1 MDAEKVTVQQLAEAL
16 DRWAPWAGAESW
28 DNVGVLAGADAP
40 FSAVLCAL
48 DITPAVVCEA
58 VRRGCGAVVSH
69 HPVIFSPLKALM
81 PGTAP
86 YLLAQHGVAAV
97 CAHTNLDKAA
107 GGVGDALAASLGL
120 SSIEPCGEYCRRGA
134 LPPMCRRRWVRR
146 CALQTRARRCARW
159 ASFPAQATS
168 CGPRRRPRAATL
180 SSPVKWATTTRWMRW
195 RQGSPALSARITPPS
210 ASSCRCWHSACAP
223 HSRASPCWRV
233 RRTPSRSARCR
244 PAHKKAQQKNEKE
257 ISRYG
262 GCAAFVWQRSF
273 CRLKYNSSCR

>member
-69 HPVIFSPLKALM
+69 HPGIFSPLKALM

-134 LPPMCRRRWVRR
+134 LPCQMTARELAAHVQAALGAPVRFADAGAPVR
-146 CALQTRARRCARW
+146 TVGVISGAGNELWAEAKAAGCDAFVTGEMGHHDALDALEAGLTCVVSTHHATERVIVPVLAQHLRAAFPGLSVLESETDTEPFRALQAGA
-159 ASFPAQATS
+159 
-168 CGPRRRPRAATL
+168 
-180 SSPVKWATTTRWMRW
+180 
-195 RQGSPALSARITPPS
+195 
-210 ASSCRCWHSACAP
+210 
-223 HSRASPCWRV
+223 
-233 RRTPSRSARCR
+233 
-244 PAHKKAQQKNEKE
+244 
-257 ISRYG
+257 
-262 GCAAFVWQRSF
+262 
-273 CRLKYNSSCR
+273 